1 MAYGGHVPKQVTA
14 PAVVPSQEEPL
25 REKRRRELRQQ
36 LSDVATRLFLEH
48 GFDAVKVADV
58 ARACG
63 VTVKT
68 VYNHFPSKESLLA
81 DRWEIQ
87 AEALRQLL
95 LDPAT
100 APVDAALEVLGA
112 EIRYLTSAATGA
124 NSEPGLAE
132 LRRFGKLIQSTPSLM
147 SHNRASLDRLT
158 SMAALTIA
166 QRTGT
171 TTDEP
176 EPWITATAIA
186 GLWPVFFRSLRQH
199 LALGSAARITA
210 AVEDDLRRAAV
221 TLRTGL

>member
-1 MAYGGHVPKQVTA
+1 MAYRSHVPKHVTLS
-14 PAVVPSQEEPL
+14 AVVSGHEEPL

-58 ARACG
+58 AKACG

-87 AEALRQLL
+87 TGALRQLL

-100 APVDAALEVLGA
+100 GPVDAALEVLEA
-112 EIRYLTSAATGA
+112 EVRYMTSAATSANGA
-124 NSEPGLAE
+124 PGLAE

-147 SHNRASLDRLT
+147 AHNRESLDRLT
-158 SMAALTIA
+158 SMVALTIA

-171 TTDEP
+171 AADEP

-186 GLWPVFFRSLRQH
+186 GLWPVYFRSLRKH
-199 LALGSAARITA
+199 LALGSVARVTA
-210 AVEDDLRRAAV
+210 AVQDDLRRAAA
-221 TLRTGL
+221 TLRKGV